1 MLIIGIDPGISG
13 AICFFKDGEVK
24 EIIDMPVM
32 AEGKKNKK
40 QVNGPQIYNELYS
53 RINKTSKKDIF
64 VIIEQ
69 VSAMPGQGV
78 TSMFNFGQSFGVLKG
93 ICSAMQLS
101 MHFVRPAK
109 WKKYF
114 GLIKTEKDASRTKVI
129 EIFPYIS
136 SQLSRK
142 KDSNKA
148 DAILIAS
155 FFYNTYKNT
164 E

>member
-13 AICFFKDGEVK
+13 SICFFEDGKVLDIVE
-24 EIIDMPVM
+24 MPTM
-32 AEGKKNKK
+32 TEGKKNKR
-40 QVNGPQIYNELYS
+40 QVNASQIYNEIS
-53 RINKTSKKDIF
+53 KRIKQTDKREIK

-78 TSMFNFGQSFGVLKG
+78 TSMFNFGQSYGVLKG

-101 MHFVRPAK
+101 MYFVRPAK

-114 GLIKTEKDASRTKVI
+114 NLINSEKDASRTKAI
-129 EIFPYIS
+129 EIFPYFS
-136 SQLSRK
+136 SNLAKK
-142 KDSNKA
+142 KDTNKA

-155 FFYNTYKNT
+155 YYYETFRQ
-164 E
+164 ED

>member
-1 MLIIGIDPGISG
+1 MLVIGIDPGITGSL
-13 AICFFKDGEVK
+13 CFFEDGKIVDLIE
-24 EIIDMPVM
+24 MPNM
-32 AEGKKNKK
+32 ADGKKQKK
-40 QVNGPQIYNELYS
+40 QVNGAQIYNEILL
-53 RINKTSKKDIF
+53 RTKNVEKKNIKV
-64 VIIEQ
+64 VIEH

-114 GLIKTEKDASRTKVI
+114 NLINAEKDASRTKAI

-136 SQLSRK
+136 NQLSRK
-142 KDSNKA
+142 KDANKA
-148 DAILIAS
+148 DAALIAS
-155 FFYNTYKNT
+155 FFYETYQSDQ
-164 E
+164 

>member
-13 AICFFKDGEVK
+13 SICFFQDGVINDVIE
-24 EIIDMPVM
+24 MPTM
-32 AEGKKNKK
+32 TDGKKNKK
-40 QVNGPQIYNELYS
+40 QVNGPQIFNE
-53 RINKTSKKDIF
+53 INEKIKKIDKKNIK

-78 TSMFNFGQSFGVLKG
+78 TSMFNFGQSFGILKG
-93 ICSAMQLS
+93 ICSAMHLS
-101 MHFVRPAK
+101 VYFVRPAK

-114 GLIKTEKDASRTKVI
+114 NLINSEKDASRTRAI
-129 EIFPYIS
+129 EIFPYFS
-136 SQLSRK
+136 SQLSKK

-155 FFYNTYKNT
+155 FYHETYKK
-164 E
+164 EE

>member
-1 MLIIGIDPGISG
+1 MFIIGIDPGITGSL
-13 AICFFKDGEVK
+13 CFFENGK
-24 EIIDMPVM
+24 IIDVIEMPNM
-32 AEGKKNKK
+32 PEGKKNKR
-40 QVNGPQIYNELYS
+40 QVNGAQIYNE
-53 RINKTSKKDIF
+53 ISKKIKNLEKKNIK
-64 VIIEQ
+64 VVIEQ

-93 ICSAMQLS
+93 ICSAMQLP
-101 MHFVRPAK
+101 MYFVRPAK

-114 GLIKTEKDASRTKVI
+114 NLINSEKDASRTKAI
-129 EIFPYIS
+129 EVFPYFS
-136 SQLSRK
+136 SQLSKK

-155 FFYNTYKNT
+155 FFYETYKNQ